1 MKVPAEGSLNTLTP
15 SSAPNKVKTPIHK
28 IPIYKLYRRETEM
41 VWAMRDSLPSAWASA
56 TVGSKSTAMELVMAE
71 GNIIKGEGVIIGI
84 KLENYD
90 KRRSLR
96 GFLILFLF
104 FMQYGFVPN
113 KTHEMSGF
121 VERRKVIKNLSKLIS
136 MKRNE

>member
-1 MKVPAEGSLNTLTP
+1 
-15 SSAPNKVKTPIHK
+15 
-28 IPIYKLYRRETEM
+28 
-41 VWAMRDSLPSAWASA
+41 
-56 TVGSKSTAMELVMAE
+56 MELVMAE
-71 GNIIKGEGVIIGI
+71 GKRIKGEGVIIGI
-84 KLENYD
+84 KLENFD

-113 KTHEMSGF
+113 ETREMSGF
-121 VERRKVIKNLSKLIS
+121 VERRKVIKNLSKLLS

>member
-1 MKVPAEGSLNTLTP
+1 
-15 SSAPNKVKTPIHK
+15 
-28 IPIYKLYRRETEM
+28 M

-56 TVGSKSTAMELVMAE
+56 TVGRRRTAIELVMAE
-71 GNIIKGEGVIIGI
+71 GKRIKGAGVIIGI
-84 KLENYD
+84 KLENFD
-90 KRRSLR
+90 KRRCLR

-113 KTHEMSGF
+113 ETREMSGF
-121 VERRKVIKNLSKLIS
+121 VERRKVIKNLSKLLS

>member
-1 MKVPAEGSLNTLTP
+1 
-15 SSAPNKVKTPIHK
+15 
-28 IPIYKLYRRETEM
+28 
-41 VWAMRDSLPSAWASA
+41 
-56 TVGSKSTAMELVMAE
+56 MELVIAE
-71 GNIIKGEGVIIGI
+71 GNMIKGAGVIIGI
-84 KLENYD
+84 KLENFD
-90 KRRSLR
+90 KRRCLR

-121 VERRKVIKNLSKLIS
+121 VEKRRGIKNLSKLIS

>member
-1 MKVPAEGSLNTLTP
+1 
-15 SSAPNKVKTPIHK
+15 
-28 IPIYKLYRRETEM
+28 
-41 VWAMRDSLPSAWASA
+41 MRDSLPSAWASA

-84 KLENYD
+84 KLENFD

-113 KTHEMSGF
+113 ETREMSGF
-121 VERRKVIKNLSKLIS
+121 VESRKVIKNLSKLLS

>member
-1 MKVPAEGSLNTLTP
+1 
-15 SSAPNKVKTPIHK
+15 
-28 IPIYKLYRRETEM
+28 
-41 VWAMRDSLPSAWASA
+41 
-56 TVGSKSTAMELVMAE
+56 MELVMAE

-84 KLENYD
+84 KLENFD

-121 VERRKVIKNLSKLIS
+121 VERRRGIKNLSKLIS

>member
-1 MKVPAEGSLNTLTP
+1 
-15 SSAPNKVKTPIHK
+15 
-28 IPIYKLYRRETEM
+28 
-41 VWAMRDSLPSAWASA
+41 
-56 TVGSKSTAMELVMAE
+56 MAE
-71 GNIIKGEGVIIGI
+71 GKRIKGEGVIIGI
-84 KLENYD
+84 KLENFD

-113 KTHEMSGF
+113 ETREMSGF
-121 VERRKVIKNLSKLIS
+121 VERRRGIKNLSKLIS